1 MTDAYCAIWDA
12 KWLLMAVLMEVMQ
25 EGRRRVKRRVFAV
38 KLAPRSNRKGAN
50 RVNLDASETFFF
62 LLNTTTSRCPMFI
75 AYFAGDVHYFVAAM

>member
-25 EGRRRVKRRVFAV
+25 KGRRRVKR
-38 KLAPRSNRKGAN
+38 